1 MFMEE
6 IVRHST
12 KRRGFFLPAKNT
24 IFIMSKYN
32 HSDPHMRMVVDRP

>member
-6 IVRHST
+6 IVRQQL
-12 KRRGFFLPAKNT
+12 KGGGKNT

-32 HSDPHMRMVVDRP
+32 YSDPHMRMVGDRP